1 MSTVRNNNIFAKTS
15 FLGANSSE
23 FIEQL
28 YVDYLEKPDSIPKEW
43 REFFLGLNDEK
54 EKIIKTINGPSWAP
68 AKKIKEK

>member
-28 YVDYLEKPDSIPKEW
+28 YVDYLEKPDSIQKSGEN
-43 REFFLGLNDEK
+43 FF
-54 EKIIKTINGPSWAP
+54 
-68 AKKIKEK
+68 